1 MVKYYPTQHL
11 GHLLGKM
18 MKEKMAKTI
27 FQLLRNTQADF
38 DKGIKLAY
46 MHIGPH
52 LH

>member
-1 MVKYYPTQHL
+1 MVQYYPTQHF
-11 GHLLGKM
+11 GHLLGK

-27 FQLLRNTQADF
+27 FQLLRNTLADF
-38 DKGIKLAY
+38 DKGIELAY